1 MTQATSTASRRVL
14 TERDSINLIFLAAGI
29 SFASWAGRLS
39 VIDEVFDFSGLTFGS
54 FLLCMTA
61 GTLLGISIIPTIS
74 RRFDTRKLLFYF
86 PILLAACLVGLG
98 ISISVTRSPVT
109 AFIILFI
116 NGIFFGCLDIMMNVS
131 GARVERHRGRSL
143 MPIFHG
149 FFSLGTLL
157 GAGLATATIT
167 LQMLTIWHFAMVAA
181 LLVLIAFLAQLGLAG
196 WEKENYGTRSKPAGR
211 SKAASN
217 QKLGLLL
224 LLGLMVAGLSFAEG
238 AANDWI
244 ALATVSGHDLP
255 HHTGALMF
263 TLFVAAMTAGRFA
276 GGKIVDNL
284 GPRRTL
290 LLMGSIGLVG
300 ICMFLVG
307 HGPIVLGIA
316 SVMWGLGSSLGFPVG
331 MTIAA
336 SQGSRLGPNA
346 VSIIS
351 AFGYGAMLSGPP
363 LIGFAV
369 DHTGLPQA
377 LWIAFAVMLMSLLLS
392 PRVTR
397 TPAKIEG
404 ID

>member
-1 MTQATSTASRRVL
+1 
-14 TERDSINLIFLAAGI
+14 
-29 SFASWAGRLS
+29 
-39 VIDEVFDFSGLTFGS
+39 
-54 FLLCMTA
+54 
-61 GTLLGISIIPTIS
+61 
-74 RRFDTRKLLFYF
+74 
-86 PILLAACLVGLG
+86 
-98 ISISVTRSPVT
+98 
-109 AFIILFI
+109 
-116 NGIFFGCLDIMMNVS
+116 MMNVS
-131 GARVERHRGRSL
+131 GARVERHQGRSL

-157 GAGLATATIT
+157 GAGIATATIS
-167 LQMLTIWHFAMVAA
+167 LRMLTIWHFSIVAA
-181 LLVLIAFLAQLGLAG
+181 MLVAIAVLAQVGLVG
-196 WEKENYGTRSKPAGR
+196 WEQENYGTRSKPSNR
-211 SKAASN
+211 SNTASN

-244 ALATVSGHDLP
+244 ALATVNGHGLP

-276 GGKIVDNL
+276 GGKIVDSV
-284 GPRRTL
+284 GPRRPL
-290 LLMGSIGLVG
+290 LLMGSIGLAG
-300 ICMFLVG
+300 ICIFLIG

-316 SVMWGLGSSLGFPVG
+316 AVMWGLGSSLGFPVG

-369 DHTGLPQA
+369 DHTGLPEA
-377 LWIAFAVMLMSLLLS
+377 LWIAFGVMLMSLLLT

-397 TPAKIEG
+397 VPAKITSVG
-404 ID
+404 

>member
-14 TERDSINLIFLAAGI
+14 TERTSINLIFLAAGI
-29 SFASWAGRLS
+29 SFASWAGRLT
-39 VIDEVFDFSGLTFGS
+39 VIDEVFNFSGLTFGS

-61 GTLLGISIIPTIS
+61 GTLLGISIIPIIS
-74 RRFDTRKLLFYF
+74 RKINTRKLLFYF
-86 PILLAACLVGLG
+86 PILLAACLVALG
-98 ISISVTRSPVT
+98 ISISITRTPIT
-109 AFIILFI
+109 AFIFLFI

-131 GARVERHRGRSL
+131 GARVERHQGRSL

-157 GAGLATATIT
+157 GAGIATATIS
-167 LQMLTIWHFAMVAA
+167 LRMLTIWHFSIVAA
-181 LLVLIAFLAQLGLAG
+181 MLVAIAVLAQVGLVG
-196 WEKENYGTRSKPAGR
+196 WEQENYGTRSKPSNR
-211 SKAASN
+211 SNTASN

-244 ALATVSGHDLP
+244 ALATVNGHGLP

-276 GGKIVDNL
+276 GGKIVDSV

-290 LLMGSIGLVG
+290 LLMGSIGLAG
-300 ICMFLVG
+300 IFIFLIG

-316 SVMWGLGSSLGFPVG
+316 AVMWGLGSSLGFPVG

-336 SQGSRLGPNA
+336 SQGSRLGPNS

-369 DHTGLPQA
+369 DHTGLPEA
-377 LWIAFAVMLMSLLLS
+377 LWIAFGVMLMSLLLT

-397 TPAKIEG
+397 VPAKITSVG
-404 ID
+404 